1 MKAKVDKLNI
11 NKLINAPTSFNNLKT
26 KVDFSDVSKLK
37 TLPVD
42 FEMLSNVV
50 DNDFF
55 KNTKF
60 NTLKTKLR

>member
-1 MKAKVDKLNI
+1 M
-11 NKLINAPTSFNNLKT
+11 INAPTSFNNLKT
-26 KVDFSDVSKLK
+26 KVDYSDVSKLK

>member
-1 MKAKVDKLNI
+1 ML
-11 NKLINAPTSFNNLKT
+11 NAPTCFNNLKT
-26 KVDFSDVSKLK
+26 KVDYSDVSKLK

-50 DNDFF
+50 DNEFF